1 MSLLPVLAV
10 LLSAQVA
17 ISDLYARRVSN
28 RWLLCVGVAGLG
40 GLLWMWAV
48 RGAPFP
54 GMHLTGAVVGLAA
67 LLPFYA
73 LGWMGAGDV
82 KYFAVL
88 GLLLGM
94 PALLPIWVVSSLLA
108 GAHAGCVLLAPG
120 LRTTLPL
127 RMQWLHA
134 RAQEQWQARPF
145 VRQIHASR
153 QGRAGIPYAAYL
165 AFATVGFIAYG
176 TYGASS

>member
-28 RWLLCVGVAGLG
+28 RWLLCVGMVALG
-40 GLLWMWAV
+40 GLLWIWAV
-48 RGAPFP
+48 HGAPFP
-54 GMHLTGAVVGLAA
+54 GMHLAGAVVGLAA
-67 LLPFYA
+67 LLP
-73 LGWMGAGDV
+73 
-82 KYFAVL
+82 
-88 GLLLGM
+88 
-94 PALLPIWVVSSLLA
+94 IWVASSLLA

-120 LRTTLPL
+120 LRTALPL

-134 RAQEQWQARPF
+134 RAQQQWQARPF

>member
-1 MSLLPVLAV
+1 MSLLPVLAL
-10 LLSAQVA
+10 LLSAQIA

-28 RWLLCVGVAGLG
+28 RWLVCVGAAALG

-54 GMHLTGAVVGLAA
+54 GMHLAGAIVGLAA

-94 PALLPIWVVSSLLA
+94 PALLPIWVASSLLA
-108 GAHAGCVLLAPG
+108 GVHALCVLLAPG
-120 LRTTLPL
+120 LRAALPL
-127 RMQWLHA
+127 RVQWLHA
-134 RAQEQWQARPF
+134 RAQQQWQARPF
-145 VRQIHASR
+145 AQHLHASR

-165 AFATVGFIAYG
+165 AFATLGFIAWG
-176 TYGASS
+176 SYGAPS

>member
-1 MSLLPVLAV
+1 MSLLPVLAL

-28 RWLLCVGVAGLG
+28 RWLLCVGLGALG
-40 GLLWMWAV
+40 GLLWMWVA

-54 GMHLTGAVVGLAA
+54 GMHLAGVVVGLAA

-88 GLLLGM
+88 GLLLGA
-94 PALLPIWVVSSLLA
+94 PALLPIWIISSLLA
-108 GAHAGCVLLAPG
+108 GVHALCVLLAPG
-120 LRTTLPL
+120 VRTALPL
-127 RMQWLHA
+127 RMQWLHE
-134 RAQEQWQARPF
+134 RAQQHWQAQPF
-145 VRQIHASR
+145 ARRIHALR
-153 QGRAGIPYAAYL
+153 QGRVGIPYAAYL
-165 AFATVGFIAYG
+165 AAATLGYIAWSSN
-176 TYGASS
+176 GAPP